1 MGHTMGNKANIVN
14 ISVTFRNTEATEP
27 LKSYVTDKM
36 STVLKKFVHQDT
48 EASVVLKVEK
58 KRQIAEISFHADG
71 ANFNGTEASENMY
84 KSIDALVNSVTEQL
98 RRNKEKLTKKH

>member
-1 MGHTMGNKANIVN
+1 MGKQANIVN
-14 ISVTFRNTEATEP
+14 INVTFRNTDATDP
-27 LKSYVTDKM
+27 LKTYVTDKM

-48 EASVVLKVEK
+48 EASVVLSVEK

-71 ANFNGTEASENMY
+71 ADFNGTEESENMY

-98 RRNKEKLTKKH
+98 RRNKEKITRKH